1 MSSHAAK
8 RLPHFAAFLSAKL
21 DPPSLAIPGYSWK
34 LLAGE
39 TTGFKSPAQ
48 DYEQEELDLNKRYV
62 VNRPATYFFTVGKH
76 YDSMV
81 DAGIFPGGVVI
92 VDCSLKPKHNAIVV
106 AAVDDEWVV
115 KRLYKRGGKIMLL
128 SENRDKGYSPI
139 EFEEGQELQIFGV
152 ARTAINDIL

>member
-1 MSSHAAK
+1 MSTFTRAAQ
-8 RLPHFAAFLSAKL
+8 F
-21 DPPSLAIPGYSWK
+21 PPSLEIPGYSWK
-34 LLAGE
+34 ILAGE

-81 DAGIFPGGVVI
+81 DAGIFPGSVVI
-92 VDCSLKPKHNAIVV
+92 VDCSLKPKHNAVVV

-115 KRLYKRGGKIMLL
+115 KRLYKRAGKIKLL

-152 ARTAINDIL
+152 VRTAINDIL